1 MMFKLYFITPLHT
14 FVFLMSE
21 GFTSTVLLLN
31 VDSLINKSIN
41 IIQFRH
47 AVTVQSQ
54 FLEIFHSYSETDQKH
69 EQKRHGY
76 NNTFIVGINSMGT
89 DIKVSIH
96 FK

>member
-1 MMFKLYFITPLHT
+1 
-14 FVFLMSE
+14 MSE

-31 VDSLINKSIN
+31 VDSLINQSISQYN
-41 IIQFRH
+41 SVQT
-47 AVTVQSQ
+47 VTVQSQ
-54 FLEIFHSYSETDQKH
+54 FLEIFHSNSETDQKH
-69 EQKRHGY
+69 EQKGHGY

>member
-1 MMFKLYFITPLHT
+1 MMFKLYFFTPLHT

-41 IIQFRH
+41 QYNSVQT
-47 AVTVQSQ
+47 VTVQSQ